1 MIIFLLPLL
10 LLLSKLFFPPLP
22 QKSTIR
28 MLLSLAVVGKSA
40 EITHLDIFLHKVAK
54 ISHQLFALLF
64 LSANQ
69 ECHKCRNIFKLYQ
82 V

>member
-10 LLLSKLFFPPLP
+10 SLPSKISPSP
-22 QKSTIR
+22 QKSAIL
-28 MLLSLAVVGKSA
+28 MLISLAAVGKSA
-40 EITHLDIFLHKVAK
+40 EIMRLDIFLHKAAK
-54 ISHQLFALLF
+54 ISHQLFAWLF